1 MNIAI
6 RVDASTH
13 MGLGHLTRCR
23 TLAKGLQERGASVHF
38 VCRAHPGHQ
47 IQMLE
52 AEGYSVSSLP
62 KAPPEQPAIDGDYAA
77 WLGVS
82 QERDADETSAAL
94 NAHTKS
100 GKQAQWDWLVVDHY
114 GLDKV
119 WERRLRSVAK
129 QILVIDDLAN
139 RKHDCD
145 VLLDQNFSRQ
155 PDKRYARLLPKHTQT
170 LLGPDFALLHP
181 QYAMTRQTLERCTA
195 NMGVV
200 NPVRRVLVFFG
211 GTDPENLTGRCL
223 EALSDPELSDIVV
236 DIIFGA
242 NNPHKEALRRQAAA
256 RRATHLHEPRPHLAD
271 LMAEADLA
279 IGAGGTTTWERCCL
293 GLPSLVISIAK
304 NQQPACNTLAGA
316 NIIDYLGHYQDVEIE
331 DVTRAIKQLVNDLVR
346 RQQLTHSGSTLVD
359 GLGVQRVVDAIL
371 SGAWAESCWQVVNGC
386 RKRQIAD
393 LLKLD
398 NWN

>member
-6 RVDASTH
+6 RVDASTR

-23 TLAKGLQERGASVHF
+23 TLAKGLQEQGACVHF

-52 AEGYSVSSLP
+52 AEGCSVSSLP
-62 KAPPEQPAIDGDYAA
+62 KAPEQTATDGDYVA

-94 NAHTKS
+94 NELMKS
-100 GKQAQWDWLVVDHY
+100 SKNSQWDWLVVDHY

-119 WERRLRSVAK
+119 WEWRMRSVAK

-139 RKHDCD
+139 REHDCD

-155 PDKRYARLLPKHTQT
+155 PEERYAKLLPKHTQA

-181 QYAMTRQTLERCTA
+181 QYAMTRQTLDRCHA
-195 NMGVV
+195 DSGCV

-223 EALSDPELSDIVV
+223 EALSDPKLSEIVV
-236 DIIFGA
+236 DIVVGA
-242 NNPHKEALRRQAAA
+242 NNPHEEALRRQAAA
-256 RRATHLHEPRPHLAD
+256 RGATHLHEPRPHLAD

-293 GLPSLVISIAK
+293 GLPSMVISIAE
-304 NQQPACNTLAGA
+304 NQQPACDALATA
-316 NIIDYLGHYQDVEIE
+316 NIIDYLGHYE
-331 DVTRAIKQLVNDLVR
+331 DVRAADITRGISRLVNDPVK
-346 RQQLTHSGSTLVD
+346 RQKLAKSSSTLVD
-359 GLGVQRVVDAIL
+359 GLGIQRVVNAVFQEHREV
-371 SGAWAESCWQVVNGC
+371 SNG
-386 RKRQIAD
+386 
-393 LLKLD
+393 
-398 NWN
+398 